1 MVTPSESDRAGGGP
15 APDRRSRS
23 PRTTAHLV
31 GLLVAAAGAAALA
44 SALVEPRARF
54 AGFER
59 LVSAETF
66 HVSAGARALLGLMLL
81 GAGWGVGRRRKAAY
95 IVAVLQLAALTV
107 AHLVVLNVLAAV
119 VTALIAAVLVHER
132 ALFVVPLP
140 RARVGTVARVAAVVV
155 AADVLYGLVGLAIH
169 LDQVHPPLTLRNSVE
184 EVGGRLIGLP
194 GPLTVEGTFGE
205 WFPAS
210 LTMLGGM
217 TLVVLV
223 VLALAPLA
231 PRTVGDGARPAELA
245 RLLDRADGDT
255 LDPFVMRRG
264 KRHMWAPNHGAV
276 LGYRYV
282 DGVGLVAGDPVG
294 DPADFAACV
303 DAFLDL
309 CARSGWRPAM
319 VGVREDRVPTYE
331 VLNLHALY
339 IGDEAVID
347 VQAFGLAGRV
357 MRNVRQAVNRTY
369 HAQLRTQILREGE
382 LSPGLR
388 EDLLAIAAA
397 QRGEFRE
404 FGYSM
409 ALGDLLTGEHPDCL
423 IILCCGPG
431 AAPVA
436 FQRYVVCRRGA
447 AVSLDAMRRRP
458 DAPNGVHERMIVDVI
473 DWGREHQVEE
483 VSLNFAAFRSLLDED
498 AQLRAP
504 AATTAW
510 LLRHLDGTLGMQ
522 IDTLRRFNAKFA
534 PRWVR
539 RFLIYQSPLDLPIIG
554 VAELTAEGF
563 LPFGARR

>member
-1 MVTPSESDRAGGGP
+1 MGTLSESGRTGRGP

-23 PRTTAHLV
+23 PRTTAQLV
-31 GLLVAAAGAAALA
+31 GLLVAAAGAVALA
-44 SALVEPRARF
+44 SALLEPHTRF

-81 GAGWGVGRRRKAAY
+81 GAGWGVARRRQAAY
-95 IVAVLQLAALTV
+95 VVAVVLLAALTV
-107 AHLVVLNVLAAV
+107 AHLVVLHVLAAV
-119 VTALIAAVLVHER
+119 VTALIAAVLVRER
-132 ALFVVPLP
+132 TLFIVPLT
-140 RARVGTVARVAAVVV
+140 RARLDTVARVAAVVL

-169 LDQVHPPLTLRNSVE
+169 RDMVRPSLTLRNAAE

-194 GPLTVEGTFGE
+194 GPLTVAGHFGA

-210 LTMLGGM
+210 LTVLGGL
-217 TLVVLV
+217 TLLALVVLV
-223 VLALAPLA
+223 LAPLA
-231 PRTVGDGARPAELA
+231 PRTVGDGARPAELV
-245 RLLDRADGDT
+245 RLLDRPDGDT
-255 LDPFVMRRG
+255 LDPFVLRRD
-264 KRHMWAPNHGAV
+264 KRHLWAPNHGAV
-276 LGYRYV
+276 VGYRYV

-294 DPADFAACV
+294 DPADFAACI
-303 DAFLDL
+303 DAFLDM
-309 CARSGWRPAM
+309 CARSGWRPAL

-331 VLNLHALY
+331 LLNLHALY

-357 MRNVRQAVNRTY
+357 MRNVRQAVNRTH
-369 HAQLRTQILREGE
+369 HAQLRTLILREGE
-382 LSPGLR
+382 LTSRLR
-388 EDLLAIAAA
+388 EDLLEIAAA

-404 FGYSM
+404 FGFSM

-423 IILCCGPG
+423 IIVCCAPG

-436 FQRYVVCRRGA
+436 FQRYVPCRRGA
-447 AVSLDAMRRRP
+447 AVSLDAMWRRP

-473 DWGREHQVEE
+473 DWGRAHQVEE
-483 VSLNFAAFRSLLDED
+483 VSLNFAAFRSLLDEA

-510 LLRHLDGTLGMQ
+510 LLRHLDGTLGIQ

-539 RFLIYQSPLDLPIIG
+539 RFLVYQSPLDLPIIG